1 MKIKVFGPGPGLA
14 WQGLNCFDKG
24 GGCGVRGWGHWHQN
38 WSRGG
43 DCENNRE
50 KHTVAMERVLLSQDE
65 VSACTYKSIMCN
77 PGAAGELLL
86 RFSIY
91 N

>member
-1 MKIKVFGPGPGLA
+1 M
-14 WQGLNCFDKG
+14 
-24 GGCGVRGWGHWHQN
+24 GCE
-38 WSRGG
+38 GG
-43 DCENNRE
+43 DTGTRTGAGVGTAKTKERN
-50 KHTVAMERVLLSQDE
+50 TVAMERVLLSQDE